1 MQPKTFQE
9 AFLPQVRAA
18 GITHAVGV
26 PDGWL
31 APLISQLTEAEDI
44 TYVPAARE
52 EEALAIA
59 SGFAMAGRRAILLT
73 QNVGLL
79 NGIGCFATLC
89 QNYRTPF
96 VLLVANRGN
105 LFDRNSYDIPKIR
118 YMDGILSAMNLL
130 TTSYYAYKG
139 EPDLIKRLME
149 RAETAQEPAVLL
161 LDYPPNQNTVQ

>member
-1 MQPKTFQE
+1 MPRKSFQE
-9 AFLPQVRAA
+9 EFVAQVRAA

-31 APLISQLTEAEDI
+31 APLIEQLGNAADI

-52 EEALAIA
+52 EEALAVA
-59 SGFAMAGRRAILLT
+59 SGFAMAGKRALMLT

-79 NGIGCFATLC
+79 NSLGCFSTLC

-105 LFDRNSYDIPKIR
+105 LFDKNSYDIPKIR
-118 YMDGILSAMNLL
+118 YMDGILGAMNLL
-130 TTSYYAYKG
+130 TTSYYTYKD

-161 LDYPPNQNTVQ
+161 LDYPPNAHTVQ